1 MNVPFSG
8 KQSKKKIKSTCNISG
23 ESRRQAY
30 KVLSLRRAILM
41 ALVSTQSQHGKE
53 DMSTS
58 SFVHLSKQFIELK
71 ALKLKAEL
79 DICDLLLRM
88 NRNEKLHTVFDC
100 FDKDGSGTIDV
111 EELAEGIRIL
121 RMLPALAGV
130 SDMVDEFRDHFYQV
144 HSDKGRFLDVEEF
157 GLLLEGLAQVFG
169 CLMDDLYTLVLT
181 QMCFSQDGVSFLQ
194 ESVATM
200 IQGTE
205 GKNVSVDEAIS
216 EVRLVILFDLLD
228 TDGSGQ
234 LMFSTVLKHL
244 VKTTNVLDDMYY
256 DALKSSMSQP
266 SRTMDYFQFADLLLN
281 LSRAFS
287 DCDLHHIC
295 DQMTL
300 SKCHYEEDIR
310 NIFLKDRAFEDAKL
324 IAHVPASCS
333 NMEERVGRL
342 FTLWDHNSDG
352 KLDAREFALGLRL
365 FQESKH
371 IDHTISESMNVLFAF
386 DQDGDNQL
394 DRSEFCVMLQKFSI
408 ANGVDLWELI
418 DFMVVNSAMND
429 VKAKES
435 AYITS
440 LLTCQGTI
448 PRADLQQEQIPGKLH
463 RNRFSDFFRQ
473 SSLKALTHKFTSP
486 SV

>member
-1 MNVPFSG
+1 MNIPLCG
-8 KQSKKKIKSTCNISG
+8 KPLMKKGNPACNITG
-23 ESRRQAY
+23 ESRRQAN

-41 ALVSTQSQHGKE
+41 ALVSTQSQHRKD

-58 SFVHLSKQFIELK
+58 SFVRLSKQVIELQT
-71 ALKLKAEL
+71 LKLKAEL

-88 NRNEKLHTVFDC
+88 NQDEKRRTVFDC

-111 EELAEGIRIL
+111 EELAEGIRML
-121 RMLPALAGV
+121 SMLPALAGA
-130 SDMVDEFRDHFYQV
+130 SDMVDDLRNHFQLA
-144 HSDKGRFLDVEEF
+144 HSDKGKLLGVQEF
-157 GLLLEGLAQVFG
+157 GILLERLAQAFG
-169 CLMDDLYTLVLT
+169 CIMDDLYTLVLT
-181 QMCFSQDGVSFLQ
+181 QMCFAQDGVSFLQ

-216 EVRLVILFDLLD
+216 EVRLVLLFDLLD

-244 VKTTNVLDDMYY
+244 VKTTTVLDDMYN
-256 DALKSSMSQP
+256 DAVKSSISQP
-266 SRTMDYFQFADLLLN
+266 SRTIDYSQFADLLFN
-281 LSRAFS
+281 LSRAFP

-300 SKCHYEEDIR
+300 SKCHYEDDVR
-310 NIFLKDRAFEDAKL
+310 NIFLKDQAFEDAKL
-324 IAHVPASCS
+324 IAHVPAPCR

-394 DRSEFCVMLQKFSI
+394 DRIEFSVMLQKFSI

-418 DFMVVNSAMND
+418 DYMVITSAMNE
-429 VKAKES
+429 VKTKES
-435 AYITS
+435 AYIAS
-440 LLTCQGTI
+440 LLTCQET
-448 PRADLQQEQIPGKLH
+448 PPKDDLQQERIPNKMQ